1 MNTQNVNVKT
11 ATPESPK
18 TWAEGHG
25 DALTPAQF
33 RDLYDHLHTN
43 AVFTGISGVDGAQL
57 AELAELDALEE
68 PTEEPEA
75 AIIYLHKGWPLALYE
90 YDTGYLIFREA
101 LAAL

>member
-25 DALTPAQF
+25 DALSPAQF

-43 AVFTGISGVDGAQL
+43 AVFTGISGVDGAQ
-57 AELAELDALEE
+57 LAELDALEE

-101 LAAL
+101 LATL